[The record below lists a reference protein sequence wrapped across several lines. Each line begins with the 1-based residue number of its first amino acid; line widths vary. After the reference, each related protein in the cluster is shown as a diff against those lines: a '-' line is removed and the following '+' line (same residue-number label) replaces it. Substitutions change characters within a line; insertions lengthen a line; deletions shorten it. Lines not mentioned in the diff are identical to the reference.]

1 MDRTR
6 RGDGHLRECDKPDR
20 GTEIVLYIK
29 QDTEDDKY
37 EDYLNQYTIAGLVR
51 KYSDYIS
58 YPIKM
63 DFETTRMK
71 TGTGIEDENGNQIE
85 PEYETITETRT
96 LNSMVPIWRK
106 NKSEITSEEYN
117 HYYKERFFDFN
128 DPAAVIHTKAE
139 GQISY
144 DALLYIPQKASFDYY
159 TREYEKGLALYTN
172 GVLIM
177 DKCADLLPD
186 YFSFVKG
193 VVDSADLSLN
203 ISREMLQHDR
213 QLKLIEKNIE
223 KKIRNELLKMQ
234 KDDREKYEKFFEE
247 FGPQIKFGIYD
258 KYGMNSDTLQDLVMY
273 YSSTEKKP
281 VTLKEYVERMKPE
294 QDKIYY
300 ACGQSIAMID
310 ALPQTDAVKDK
321 GFEILYMTDNV
332 DEFAVK
338 AIVDYEGK
346 TFVNICTD
354 NLDMDNE
361 EEKEALK
368 KKNEES
374 KDVLEV
380 IKETLGDDVAEV
392 RLQIS
397 SETTLYA

>member
-1 MDRTR
+1 
-6 RGDGHLRECDKPDR
+6 
-20 GTEIVLYIK
+20 
-29 QDTEDDKY
+29 
-37 EDYLNQYTIAGLVR
+37 
-51 KYSDYIS
+51 
-58 YPIKM
+58 
-63 DFETTRMK
+63 
-71 TGTGIEDENGNQIE
+71 
-85 PEYETITETRT
+85 
-96 LNSMVPIWRK
+96 MVPIWRK

-247 FGPQIKFGIYD
+247 FGPQIKFGIY
-258 KYGMNSDTLQDLVMY
+258 
-273 YSSTEKKP
+273 
-281 VTLKEYVERMKPE
+281 E
-294 QDKIYY
+294 QRYP
-300 ACGQSIAMID
+300 AGSC
-310 ALPQTDAVKDK
+310 
-321 GFEILYMTDNV
+321 
-332 DEFAVK
+332 
-338 AIVDYEGK
+338 
-346 TFVNICTD
+346 
-354 NLDMDNE
+354 
-361 EEKEALK
+361 
-368 KKNEES
+368 
-374 KDVLEV
+374 DVLFINREEAGNAQG
-380 IKETLGDDVAEV
+380 I
-392 RLQIS
+392 R
-397 SETTLYA
+397 